1 MKIEEYENLCIDYT
15 YNLKNGEFKEKDY
28 ELIKKTTE
36 EFTKK
41 YLESNCFTPNEFVT
55 IVANGII
62 ATSKTLDYFV
72 NTKNQ
77 EKYSEVLGDMATLFK
92 PLN

>member
-15 YNLKNGEFKEKDY
+15 YNLKIDKFKQEDY
-28 ELIKKTTE
+28 DLIKKTTE

-41 YLESNCFTPNEFVT
+41 YLESNCYTPNEFVT
-55 IVANGII
+55 NVANRIM
-62 ATSKTLDYFV
+62 ATSKTLDYFA

-77 EKYSEVLGDMATLFK
+77 EKYNEVLVDMGLLFK
-92 PLN
+92 PLK

>member
-1 MKIEEYENLCIDYT
+1 MNVKEFENLCIEYT
-15 YNLKNGEFKEKDY
+15 YNLKNGDFKEEDY
-28 ELIKKTTE
+28 YLIKKTVE

-55 IVANGII
+55 IVANTNNAI
-62 ATSKTLDYFV
+62 TKTLDYSV
-72 NTKNQ
+72 NAIDQLKF
-77 EKYSEVLGDMATLFK
+77 SEVLVDMMTLFK

>member
-1 MKIEEYENLCIDYT
+1 MKIEEFENLCIDYT
-15 YNLKNGEFKEKDY
+15 NNLRNGDY
-28 ELIKKTTE
+28 KQEDYDLIKKTTE

-41 YLESNCFTPNEFVT
+41 YLESNYFTPNEFVT
-55 IVANGII
+55 IVANGVM

-72 NTKNQ
+72 NTNKQ
-77 EKYSEVLGDMATLFK
+77 DKYSDVLVDMATLFR